1 MGAMHTNNSNDNHSN
16 DAPRS
21 DDLILVAGGN
31 GKTGRRVADRI
42 HALDLPLRVGSRRSA
57 PRLDWHEPATWD
69 LALDGVTAA
78 YIAYSPDLAFPGA
91 ADTLGAF
98 ADAARRHGVQRLV
111 LLSGRGEEEAVVSE
125 DAVRAAYPS
134 ATVLRSSLFA
144 QDFSE
149 HFLLGPVLDGVI
161 AMPAGDVV
169 EPFIDVGDIADV
181 AVAALTTADHAGGT
195 YELTGPELL
204 SFADVAQ
211 ELSRAT
217 GREVTYL
224 DVSPEEYAAG
234 AIAAGVP
241 AEEVGPLTDLLTR
254 VFDGRNASL
263 TADVERVLGRPARR
277 FSTFATEAAATGIW
291 DLPAQEAV

>member
-1 MGAMHTNNSNDNHSN
+1 MGPAR
-16 DAPRS
+16 P
-21 DDLILVAGGN
+21 AGESP
-31 GKTGRRVADRI
+31 TG
-42 HALDLPLRVGSRRSA
+42 SA
-57 PRLDWHEPATWD
+57 PSTSASGSARARSTPPFDWNEPATWD
-69 LALDGVTAA
+69 PALDGVTAT

-91 ADTLGAF
+91 ADTIGAF

-111 LLSGRGEEEAVVSE
+111 LLSGRGEEEAVVE
-125 DAVRAAYPS
+125 RGRRAGRLPPR
-134 ATVLRSSLFA
+134 TVLRSSLFA
-144 QDFSE
+144 QNFSE

-161 AMPAGDVV
+161 TMPAGDVV

-181 AVAALTTADHAGGT
+181 AVAALTTADHAGRI

-204 SFADVAQ
+204 SFADVAR

-217 GREVTYL
+217 DREVTYL
-224 DVSPEEYAAG
+224 HVSPEEYAAG

-291 DLPAQEAV
+291 DVPTRKAS